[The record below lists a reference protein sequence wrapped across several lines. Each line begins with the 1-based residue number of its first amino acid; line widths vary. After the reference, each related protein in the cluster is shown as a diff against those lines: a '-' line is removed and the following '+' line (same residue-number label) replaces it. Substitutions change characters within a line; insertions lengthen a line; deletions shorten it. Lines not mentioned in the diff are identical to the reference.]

1 MEAKAVL
8 KFVRV
13 APRKARM
20 VVDLIRGKGAGDA
33 LNVLKFT
40 TRHAARVIEKV
51 LKSAV
56 ANASVLNIGDLDDL
70 FVSKICVDGGP
81 TMKRIQPRAMGR
93 SNTIRKRTSHITLV
107 LSPKELPLKASA
119 EGKS

>member
-107 LSPKELPLKASA
+107 LSPKA
-119 EGKS
+119 GR